1 MESAPLGVPLPSPGS
16 PGSHESSIFRAGDS
30 REGRDTKGAE
40 KVGLK
45 LRPQRQGRATARE
58 MVRMFQERRKSGMC
72 GYQGRKQAEGWEPW
86 EAGLGEGGF

>member
-1 MESAPLGVPLPSPGS
+1 M
-16 PGSHESSIFRAGDS
+16 
-30 REGRDTKGAE
+30 
-40 KVGLK
+40 GLK

-72 GYQGRKQAEGWEPW
+72 GYQGRRQAEGWEPW